1 MCHDKAEGIKDS
13 MKDKK
18 FTELPKSKEF
28 GLGFY
33 YFLPDT

>member
-1 MCHDKAEGIKDS
+1 MAYYIVNI

-18 FTELPKSKEF
+18 FRELPKSKEF